1 MRIRKSSLI
10 ILALIGVL
18 CLSVS
23 VSAISDGTGDIWH
36 YTATA
41 GSFSWQAYT
50 GTNDNIDITDLD
62 YSIEGSEVTMT
73 MTVAGDIED
82 AATTYYLMHLVTG
95 DDYYMAT
102 YVNGVGMVI
111 GTGTL
116 SGFYQQLTNPVSGD
130 TFTATFT
137 VNDPAATYEIRGY
150 AAEYSTFGDEGA
162 EWWGDWA
169 PDAYFNEYTGYQG
182 SGGDDD
188 DDTGDDGT
196 GGDDTLGDENGGDDT
211 GGTGTPGF
219 EAITLIAAIG
229 AIFILL
235 RKRR

>member
-1 MRIRKSSLI
+1 
-10 ILALIGVL
+10 
-18 CLSVS
+18 
-23 VSAISDGTGDIWH
+23 
-36 YTATA
+36 
-41 GSFSWQAYT
+41 
-50 GTNDNIDITDLD
+50 
-62 YSIEGSEVTMT
+62 MT

-82 AATTYYLMHLVTG
+82 AATTYYLMQLVTC

-111 GTGTL
+111 GSGTF

-137 VNDPAATYEIRGY
+137 VNDPTATYEIRGY

-182 SGGDDD
+182 SDGDDD
-188 DDTGDDGT
+188 TTGDDDT
-196 GGDDTLGDENGGDDT
+196 SDDDTSGDGTEEEGN

-219 EAITLIAAIG
+219 EAVALLAAFG
-229 AIFILL
+229 AVFILL